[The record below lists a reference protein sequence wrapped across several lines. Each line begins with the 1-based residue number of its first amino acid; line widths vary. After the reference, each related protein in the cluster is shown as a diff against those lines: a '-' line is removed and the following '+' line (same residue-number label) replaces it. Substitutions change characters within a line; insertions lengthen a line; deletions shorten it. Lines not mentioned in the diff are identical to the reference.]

1 MFYLPKI
8 SHVVTASALL
18 TSMSLVSMS
27 AYAGTSIHVG
37 ASSLGLQLGIA
48 QSLTDNVNIKL
59 AYSGASYDADGET
72 DGVDYE
78 YDLDL
83 SSVSLLLDWHAF
95 DNGFRFTAGALANN
109 NEITAESKIS
119 GATVEVG
126 DSVFTSDQVGRLE
139 GDISFDSLAPYLGIG
154 WGRAVADGL
163 SVSLDLGVVF
173 QGEPEV
179 NLQSVGGSFS
189 DNPLLIAEVEREE
202 QELQDDAD
210 EFDLYPV
217 ISLGLSYRF

>member
-1 MFYLPKI
+1 MP
-8 SHVVTASALL
+8 AR
-18 TSMSLVSMS
+18 
-27 AYAGTSIHVG
+27 G
-37 ASSLGLQLGIA
+37 A
-48 QSLTDNVNIKL
+48 
-59 AYSGASYDADGET
+59 
-72 DGVDYE
+72 
-78 YDLDL
+78 
-83 SSVSLLLDWHAF
+83 
-95 DNGFRFTAGALANN
+95 R
-109 NEITAESKIS
+109 
-119 GATVEVG
+119 
-126 DSVFTSDQVGRLE
+126 
-139 GDISFDSLAPYLGIG
+139 
-154 WGRAVADGL
+154 VADGL

>member
-1 MFYLPKI
+1 
-8 SHVVTASALL
+8 
-18 TSMSLVSMS
+18 
-27 AYAGTSIHVG
+27 
-37 ASSLGLQLGIA
+37 
-48 QSLTDNVNIKL
+48 
-59 AYSGASYDADGET
+59 
-72 DGVDYE
+72 
-78 YDLDL
+78 
-83 SSVSLLLDWHAF
+83 VSLLLDWHAF

-163 SVSLDLGVVF
+163 SVSFDLGVVF